1 MFVKQS
7 VVEQKVYNKQ
17 KRKYINL
24 KRKEVMPYSNKPT
37 KKAPPKTKL
46 YSNKPTKKKV
56 TAKKKK
62 DE

>member
-1 MFVKQS
+1 
-7 VVEQKVYNKQ
+7 
-17 KRKYINL
+17 
-24 KRKEVMPYSNKPT
+24 MPYSNKPT